1 MCNTP
6 AQIRH
11 EYVQRHQKVGIRR
24 FLRNVHRVRVRHHC
38 WGAIVKVTALIF
50 VLLALAM
57 GTGAAMVASVQKEPV
72 LLACG
77 GPNC

>member
-1 MCNTP
+1 MK
-6 AQIRH
+6 I
-11 EYVQRHQKVGIRR
+11 
-24 FLRNVHRVRVRHHC
+24 
-38 WGAIVKVTALIF
+38 TAFIF

-57 GTGAAMVASVQKEPV
+57 GSGAAMIASVHKEPV